1 MALPNLTDSGQNPA
15 DIAQAIAN
23 QVESDSLTISGH
35 KQQAQT
41 DQETITN
48 TLLPQAQSDA
58 STIASL
64 VSSAPTADVL
74 NLDLGVFDI
83 TSHFQP
89 VSGVA
94 LHSFSAY
101 LFHKF
106 VFLAV
111 EFESTNDPGAGTSDL
126 ANILASSLYPATATP
141 FPVIGYQGDT
151 AEFVRIETT
160 GGIKL
165 FHATNLSH
173 TSWIA
178 TINGFYK
185 IV

>member
-1 MALPNLTDSGQNPA
+1 MHDPSWR
-15 DIAQAIAN
+15 
-23 QVESDSLTISGH
+23 S
-35 KQQAQT
+35 
-41 DQETITN
+41 
-48 TLLPQAQSDA
+48 
-58 STIASL
+58 
-64 VSSAPTADVL
+64 VSQPLDDGRNAPVPYRLAC
-74 NLDLGVFDI
+74 
-83 TSHFQP
+83 
-89 VSGVA
+89 
-94 LHSFSAY
+94 
-101 LFHKF
+101 FHKF

-111 EFESTNDPGAGTSDL
+111 EFESTNSPGAGTSDL